1 MMSEPTGYTET
12 IGRLN
17 DPDNWDVAG
26 MLADI
31 AKNLRDESDNGRA
44 IAAIDFLME
53 CMHEMAHMCR
63 VMPGE
68 LLAIAIEARAELS
81 NYTSDHFGGRNH
93 SAISVIADLDAI
105 IAKAG
110 NGGRA

>member
-1 MMSEPTGYTET
+1 MTVLLKYCDGVHAYDDMAS
-12 IGRLN
+12 
-17 DPDNWDVAG
+17 A
-26 MLADI
+26 I
-31 AKNLRDESDNGRA
+31 AKQDEIGGELFVPVD
-44 IAAIDFLME
+44 
-53 CMHEMAHMCR
+53 
-63 VMPGE
+63 GE